1 MNYGNKFK
9 KLEKIYIYF
18 TYYAFGSTLFA
29 LHVAAVKQQKLM
41 IYLIQCNVLLQ

>member
-9 KLEKIYIYF
+9 KLGKF
-18 TYYAFGSTLFA
+18 TYTLPTMPFGSTLFA

-41 IYLIQCNVLLQ
+41 IY